1 MDIYVLNGMQKEDIV
16 EDYESIIWNMQFFGN
31 GDFQM
36 VVHGTARNVNLLTR
50 GKYLVRDFDVVE
62 DGFRN
67 VMKIEGRK
75 IIWDAEKGW
84 MITLTGKGLK
94 HITGQRIV
102 WQQTN
107 LSETVED
114 GIRQVITENIIS
126 PSSPERQIA
135 DFILADPVGISETW
149 ETQLFGQNIADW
161 LEDVGKTYGIGWD
174 VSIKN
179 GKFSFEL
186 IKGTDRSVNQ
196 SAVDPVVFS
205 PDYDNLAESSME
217 ENAESYFNAALI
229 GGEGEGIDQRTATVG
244 TASGLDRIER
254 YIDGDSVSSNGEI
267 ITEEQ
272 YEELLKTYGNEQ
284 LAAAASAIKYEGKT
298 IDNKMFVLN
307 RDYFLGDIVT
317 IKNKYGINST
327 CRITELIFAIDENGQ
342 SIVPTFEA
350 VEGAS

>member
-50 GKYLVRDFDVVE
+50 GKYLVRDFDVVA

-107 LSETVED
+107 LSGTVED

-126 PSSPERQIA
+126 PVLPERKI
-135 DFILADPVGISETW
+135 DNFILADPVGITETW

-179 GKFSFEL
+179 GKFVFEL

-205 PDYDNLAESSME
+205 PGYDNLAEARME
-217 ENAESYFNAALI
+217 ENGEGYFNAALI

-284 LAAAASAIKYEGKT
+284 LAAAANSVKYEGKT

-317 IKNKYGINST
+317 IKNDYGINST